1 MFLSGSYLRISPHVG
16 ATMRR
21 GNVEQRDALQRGA
34 VGEVEGDA
42 ITLGKFTFS

>member
-1 MFLSGSYLRISPHVG
+1 
-16 ATMRR
+16 MRR

-34 VGEVEGDA
+34 IGEVEGDA